1 MNMAFHRTNRDRMR
15 TTPGGERSLLR
26 IASIVNVKFR
36 QLGRAGIS
44 LLADINTQPLALQG
58 GGLLLLKEAI

>member
-15 TTPGGERSLLR
+15 TTLGVVPSLSR

-36 QLGRAGIS
+36 RLGRAGIS
-44 LLADINTQPLALQG
+44 SHTDINTQPLARQG
-58 GGLLLLKEAI
+58 GGLLSFREVL